1 MNSFEAD
8 IRRAVCSKG
17 FAAGLVIEVLIL
29 FYGGFDSGIFRMCVP
44 VIAAFPYATA
54 WLSEYKSGYI
64 KAYLPRTGVTP
75 YILGKF
81 LACGISGG
89 LLEFLGCGLYVLTGR
104 AGTAE
109 IRLLPV
115 FFSGALWAVL
125 AATLAAWSNNRYIA
139 YGGAFV
145 IYYLLVMLY
154 ERYFEGLYCLYPY
167 EWLMPTHTW
176 VLGEQGVLLLLAG
189 IILVL
194 FCLYYEILRRY
205 IGRV

>member
-1 MNSFEAD
+1 
-8 IRRAVCSKG
+8 
-17 FAAGLVIEVLIL
+17 
-29 FYGGFDSGIFRMCVP
+29 
-44 VIAAFPYATA
+44 
-54 WLSEYKSGYI
+54 
-64 KAYLPRTGVTP
+64 
-75 YILGKF
+75 F

-89 LLEFLGCGLYVLTGR
+89 LLEFLGCGLYVLVGR
-104 AGTAE
+104 AGAVE
-109 IRLLPV
+109 IRLMPV

-176 VLGEQGVLLLLAG
+176 VWGEQGVLLLLVG